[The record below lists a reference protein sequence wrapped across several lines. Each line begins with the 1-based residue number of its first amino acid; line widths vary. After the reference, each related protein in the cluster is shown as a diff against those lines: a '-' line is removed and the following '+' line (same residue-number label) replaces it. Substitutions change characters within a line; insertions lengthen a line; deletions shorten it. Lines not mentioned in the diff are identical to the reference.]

1 MFEIGAA
8 LRAARERQGFERAD
22 VERALHIRESYL
34 AALEEESFDRTPGF
48 AYTKGFLRSYA
59 DFLGLDGQR
68 FLDEFNERFS
78 EDESAA
84 LPAPTLVHS
93 RSHRPRLVVLAAGVF
108 VASLLGLLVWRLALS
123 ARAPIRA
130 LPRPTATRG
139 GPPAAARPVS
149 PRSRVA
155 PPQTAA
161 VVMRARGRCWLSV
174 HIESQAGPLL
184 YEGTLEAGAALRY
197 TLARNR
203 PRLWIRVGAP
213 WNLRLMLNGEPT
225 GVRLTAPG
233 NIVLTRKGLERS

>member
-1 MFEIGAA
+1 MFEIGAT

-68 FLDEFNERFS
+68 FLDELNERFS

-84 LPAPTLVHS
+84 LPAPTPVLS
-93 RSHRPRLVVLAAGVF
+93 RPHRPRLLVLAAGVLA
-108 VASLLGLLVWRLALS
+108 ASLLGLLVWRLAAG
-123 ARAPIRA
+123 ARAPTRA
-130 LPRPTATRG
+130 VRGPTATRRS
-139 GPPAAARPVS
+139 PTAAARPES
-149 PRSRVA
+149 PRSRLA

-174 HIESQAGPLL
+174 HVETRAGPLL

-197 TLARNR
+197 TLAPNR

-213 WNLRLMLNGEPT
+213 WNLRLIMNGEPT

-233 NIVLTRKGLERS
+233 NIVLTRTGLESA